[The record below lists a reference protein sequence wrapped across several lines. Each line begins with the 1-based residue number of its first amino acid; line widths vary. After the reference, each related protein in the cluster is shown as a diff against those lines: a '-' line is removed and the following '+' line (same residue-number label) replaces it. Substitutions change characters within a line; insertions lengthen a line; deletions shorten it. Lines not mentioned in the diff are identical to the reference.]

1 MAEQAELTA
10 VPRGIRFD
18 GATVL
23 GLAAAALFVGVAVIF
38 GGAPSAFVDLP
49 ALLIVLG
56 GTAAATTVCFSFQD
70 LRLTAEMLKDTIVTR
85 ERDAQDSA
93 YTMLE
98 LADFCRRNGTLHLQ
112 GAPLA
117 RFRREAVLHKGLG
130 LVIDGAGE
138 DEIAGVLREDMSS
151 GEDRVMRGIAVIRKA
166 AEIAPAMGLIGT
178 LIGLVQMLGKLGD
191 PAVIGPSMAVA
202 LLTTLY
208 GAVLANLV
216 LNPLAAKLER
226 NLADER
232 LIEDIH
238 FAGLLSIAR
247 KENVRKLEMML
258 NGLLPPGRKVQYM
271 GPAPV

>member
-10 VPRGIRFD
+10 APRGIRLD
-18 GATVL
+18 GATIM
-23 GLAAAALFVGVAVIF
+23 GLAAAAVFVGLAIVF
-38 GGAPSAFVDLP
+38 GGAPSAFFDLP
-49 ALLIVLG
+49 SILIVIG

-70 LRLTAEMLKDTIVTR
+70 LRLTARTLRDTVVTR

-98 LADFCRRNGTLHLQ
+98 LADFCRRNGSLRLQ

-117 RFRREAVLHKGLG
+117 RFGREAVLHKGLG

-138 DEIAGVLREDMSS
+138 DEIAAVLREELSTS
-151 GEDRVMRGIAVIRKA
+151 EERVLRAVAVLRKA

-191 PAVIGPSMAVA
+191 PSVIGPSMAVA

-226 NLADER
+226 NLSDER

-238 FAGLLSIAR
+238 LAGLVSIAR

-258 NGLLPPGRKVQYM
+258 NGLLPPGRKVQYTD
-271 GPAPV
+271 GVPA